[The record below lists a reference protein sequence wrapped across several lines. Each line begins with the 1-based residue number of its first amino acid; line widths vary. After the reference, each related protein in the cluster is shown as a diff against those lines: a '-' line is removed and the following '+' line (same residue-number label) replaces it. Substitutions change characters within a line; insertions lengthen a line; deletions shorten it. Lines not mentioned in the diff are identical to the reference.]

1 MTMLL
6 IYHFPHRKKVNTS
19 FAAQASLL
27 ITYPI
32 IMKLS
37 PPYWFQYIL
46 SLGKPEIW
54 GQMQEANDQ
63 TTGTIAAAGLLSQ
76 ISFFPTKKYYGRG
89 SCNSLYWKN
98 FDVDYYPAVKCGSKL
113 ETG

>member
-76 ISFFPTKKYYGRG
+76 ISFFF
-89 SCNSLYWKN
+89 LQKN
-98 FDVDYYPAVKCGSKL
+98 TTDAAAAIHCIEKILMWTTLP
-113 ETG
+113 